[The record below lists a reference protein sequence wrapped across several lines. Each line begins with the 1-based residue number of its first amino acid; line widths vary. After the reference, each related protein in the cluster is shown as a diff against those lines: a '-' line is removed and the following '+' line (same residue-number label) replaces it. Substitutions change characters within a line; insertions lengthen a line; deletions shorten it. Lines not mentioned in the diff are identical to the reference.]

1 MSNAPKTGSARRK
14 GDDYQDLTALRLA
27 LEHYIARAPFTM
39 HLEFENAG
47 NLDDIVLLHGNH
59 IDAYQVRY
67 SVSPLAVF
75 I

>member
-1 MSNAPKTGSARRK
+1 
-14 GDDYQDLTALRLA
+14 
-27 LEHYIARAPFTM
+27 M

-67 SVSPLAVF
+67 SVSPLALYHFDDLTDSTSRVY
-75 I
+75 INMEISIMTII